1 MPLIWSAVDW
11 SSSVGIGLGTS
22 RIGGGL
28 LQAKVFRSRENEEK
42 TEGICDA
49 KTTVEPV
56 FTEGIFS
63 FIK

>member
-1 MPLIWSAVDW
+1 M
-11 SSSVGIGLGTS
+11 GIGLGTS